1 MSVSASL
8 VRGVCHFSQ
17 YGSTWMSNMIFLCEL
32 TIVIPRL
39 PCLFRMAK
47 AVAST
52 VELVNSV
59 SSDFVNSFNFAMWAS
74 ASKCFLI
81 ELVPCPDGWRR
92 IWWHTIHMMP
102 GLLVSSIPQ
111 CNYDRHKSG
120 CRELFQA
127 IGRID
132 LTFIED
138 HQVSKMICKIR
149 SLKSRI
155 KTGSFLEEIITLNN
169 EVFQDYKSD
178 MAVRIRML
186 GHPTRK
192 TAESND
198 TVKQTA
204 GSSIFTLQ
212 LQTTKSDLWDNAY
225 IFEMLYTRTDWK
237 DWLHKTQFSNNAMQS
252 IAVLITE
259 PQQWLLM
266 LGGRSIVGRGCHIF
280 TIIFACKGS
289 W

>member
-1 MSVSASL
+1 MSLSAGL
-8 VRGVCHFSQ
+8 VRGVCHFGQ

-59 SSDFVNSFNFAMWAS
+59 TSDFVNSFNFAMWAS
-74 ASKCFLI
+74 ASKCFPI

-212 LQTTKSDLWDNAY
+212 LQQQNQICETTHTYLRCCIQGQIEK
-225 IFEMLYTRTDWK
+225 TDCIR
-237 DWLHKTQFSNNAMQS
+237 LNSVIMRCSPLLCRLLSPNNDCWCS
-252 IAVLITE
+252 
-259 PQQWLLM
+259 
-266 LGGRSIVGRGCHIF
+266 VG
-280 TIIFACKGS
+280 AQL
-289 W
+289 